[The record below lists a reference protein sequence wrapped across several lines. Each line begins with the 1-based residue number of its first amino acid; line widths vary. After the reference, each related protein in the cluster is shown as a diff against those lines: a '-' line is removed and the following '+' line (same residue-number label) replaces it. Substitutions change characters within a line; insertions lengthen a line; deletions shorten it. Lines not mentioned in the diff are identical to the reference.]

1 MRISVVMATFNSEAT
16 VYRAIESFLAQTYAD
31 KELIVVDGLSND
43 RTCEIVTSFGDDRI
57 HLFSEKD
64 HGIYD
69 GINKGITRAS
79 GDIIGLLHSN
89 DLFAS
94 DAVLESI
101 ASAFEAP
108 SLDAVYANI
117 VMFPPDRPNKKVR
130 RYNSGFFRPERLKF
144 GIMPAHPSLY
154 LRRSVFER
162 FGHYETSYRIAG
174 DFEFVGR
181 IFKEGTLKSRYFD
194 EVWMLMQTGGAS
206 TSGLK
211 SKYVLNTEI
220 LRACRAL
227 GIRSSWAH
235 MLVRYSMKLSEIILL
250 GRA

>member
-1 MRISVVMATFNSEAT
+1 MATFNSEAT
-16 VYRAIESFLAQTYAD
+16 VHRAIESFLAQTYAD
-31 KELIVVDGLSND
+31 KELIVVDGLSCD

-57 HLFSEKD
+57 HLCSEKD
-64 HGIYD
+64 KGIYD
-69 GINKGITRAS
+69 GINKGIARAS

-94 DAVLESI
+94 AAVLETI

-108 SLDAVYANI
+108 SLDAVYADI
-117 VMFPPDRPNKKVR
+117 VMFPSAQPEKVVR
-130 RYNSGFFRPERLKF
+130 HYNSGRFRPERLKY
-144 GIMPAHPSLY
+144 GIMPAHPTLY
-154 LRRSVFER
+154 LRRRVFER
-162 FGHYETSYRIAG
+162 FGQYEPSYRISG

-181 IFKEGTLKSRYFD
+181 IFKDGTLKSRYFD
-194 EVWMLMQTGGAS
+194 DVWMRMQTGGAS
-206 TSGLK
+206 TDGLK

-235 MLVRYSMKLSEIILL
+235 MLAKYPMKLGEVLMP
-250 GRA
+250 GRRC